1 MRRVVWDANKDATN
15 RKKHRVS
22 FPEASEI
29 FFDPL
34 LVTKADHRH
43 ATDEMRFFSLGVTR
57 SRRLLVVAHTEE
69 DEFIR
74 IITARDATATE
85 RRSYEEVE

>member
-1 MRRVVWDANKDATN
+1 MRRILWDEIKDATN

-22 FPEASEI
+22 FAEASEI

-43 ATDEMRFFSLGVTR
+43 AADEMRFFSIGETR
-57 SRRLLVVAHTEE
+57 SKRLLALRLRGGEI
-69 DEFIR
+69 D
-74 IITARDATATE
+74 
-85 RRSYEEVE
+85 

>member
-1 MRRVVWDANKDATN
+1 MRRIVWDENKDAIN

-22 FPEASEI
+22 FPEASEV

-34 LVTKADHRH
+34 MVTKADHRH
-43 ATDEMRFFSLGVTR
+43 AADEMRFFSLGETR
-57 SRRLLVVAHTEE
+57 AKRLLAVAHTEE

-85 RRSYEEVE
+85 RRGYEEGE

>member
-1 MRRVVWDANKDATN
+1 MRRIVWDENKDAIN
-15 RKKHRVS
+15 RRKHRVS
-22 FPEASEI
+22 FPEASEV

-43 ATDEMRFFSLGVTR
+43 ETDELRFFSLGETR
-57 SRRLLVVAHTEE
+57 SKRLLVVAHTEE
-69 DEFIR
+69 EELIR

-85 RRSYEEVE
+85 RRRYEEGE